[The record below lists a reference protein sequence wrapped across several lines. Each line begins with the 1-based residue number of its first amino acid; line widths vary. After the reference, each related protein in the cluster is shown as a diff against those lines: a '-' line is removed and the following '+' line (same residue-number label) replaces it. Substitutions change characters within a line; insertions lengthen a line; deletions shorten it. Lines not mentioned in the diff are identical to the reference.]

1 MSRSAPVRDRV
12 GNEWVRDAVSLGANQ
27 NANNVEDSPTVLR
40 MGVTVIVDEF
50 PSRGNGCSSFQ
61 GQWLPFPPEARSAVK

>member
-40 MGVTVIVDEF
+40 MGVTVTVDMEGTA
-50 PSRGNGCSSFQ
+50 RGNGCPSRQ
-61 GQWLPFPPEARSAVK
+61 RQEVPVL